1 MNTNSRAL
9 SGADNTTIPIIKH
22 GKAKTKP
29 AGSTQTNLWIGPESQ
44 RALAEAAEAIAR
56 ITGVKESVAV
66 LLRAG
71 ITALNNEIKLVEAEH
86 RKSSEIGRREW
97 RLRHA
102 VAQANFASR

>member
-9 SGADNTTIPIIKH
+9 SGADDTTVPTIKH

-29 AGSTQTNLWIGPESQ
+29 TGSTQTNLWLGPESQ
-44 RALAEAAEAIAR
+44 RALNEAAEAVAR
-56 ITGVKESVAV
+56 ITGVKESWAV

-71 ITALNNEIKLVEAEH
+71 ISALADEIKLVEAEH
-86 RKSSEIGRREW
+86 RKSQEIGRREW